1 MFLRN
6 IYIACLIVK
15 LVKESEHIYYA
26 SHYKI
31 KTTIKLSI
39 LDHTLICV
47 IKPWYY
53 STKSI

>member
-26 SHYKI
+26 SHSKI